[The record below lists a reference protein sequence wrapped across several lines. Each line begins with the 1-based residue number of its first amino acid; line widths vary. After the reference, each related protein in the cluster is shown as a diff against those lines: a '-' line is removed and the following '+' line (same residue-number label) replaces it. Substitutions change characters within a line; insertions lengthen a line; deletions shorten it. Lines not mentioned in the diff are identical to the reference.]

1 MKRQRLFLL
10 VGVLVSSM
18 KMMAQPL
25 EYENV
30 WCADKGNGTY
40 VNPVINGDFPD
51 IDVVRVDDTY
61 SWCHH
66 LEVERLG
73 ELGVLCEPIGEGAQQ
88 RCLQSP

>member
-1 MKRQRLFLL
+1 MNNSKKMKRQRLFLL

-40 VNPVINGDFPD
+40 VNPI
-51 IDVVRVDDTY
+51 I
-61 SWCHH
+61 W
-66 LEVERLG
+66 
-73 ELGVLCEPIGEGAQQ
+73 
-88 RCLQSP
+88 